1 VSILQFFLKSDP
13 VDHELNEKRCG
24 TKPTE
29 ASVTAREVQARS
41 VSQKPGHGIKIRGKD
56 LQKKA
61 SKRSRE
67 LAADRCLRR

>member
-24 TKPTE
+24 AKPTE

-41 VSQKPGHGIKIRGKD
+41 VSQRRGPRNKD
-56 LQKKA
+56 QGQGPSKEGLKA
-61 SKRSRE
+61 E
-67 LAADRCLRR
+67 